1 MTLEELARRVS
12 GKVLGNGAPLEI
24 ARIAAIADAGP
35 DAMTFATDERY
46 FTEAL
51 ASNAGAILADDE
63 LIAGRTEFPKPILA
77 VPSARLALTVLLKL
91 FERPRPQGPFRH
103 DTAVV
108 DKSATIGERVYIGAH
123 VCIGANVTIG
133 AGTVLQ
139 PGAIVGADTRV
150 GEDCLLNQH
159 ATVLEGCVLG
169 NRVIIHSGAVIGSEG
184 FGWAFVEGRLQK
196 IPQVGNVVLGDE
208 VEIGANSTVDRAQ
221 TGSTRI
227 GRGTK
232 IDNLV
237 QIGHNCE
244 IGEHCALAALTGL
257 AGSTIIGDFVQ
268 VAGQVGFKG
277 HIKVGSRVT
286 IHGKAGVWGDVPDD
300 SVVAGNPARPQKE
313 EMRRE
318 VMVRKLPK
326 LFARVDALERKPGN
340 AEDPDV

>member
-1 MTLEELARRVS
+1 MTLEELAQRVS
-12 GKVLGNGAPLEI
+12 GKVIGNGALEI
-24 ARIAAIADAGP
+24 ARISAVGDAGP

-46 FTEAL
+46 FAEAL
-51 ASNAGAILADDE
+51 ASKAGAVLADE
-63 LIAGRTEFPKPILA
+63 PLLAGRNDFPKPVLL

-91 FERPRPQGPFRH
+91 FERPRPTGPFRH

-108 DKSATIGERVYIGAH
+108 DASATIGEGVYIGAH
-123 VCIGANVTIG
+123 TCIGAGATIG
-133 AGTVLQ
+133 ARTVLQ
-139 PGAIVGADTRV
+139 AGAIVGADTRV
-150 GEDCLLNQH
+150 GDDCLLNQH

-169 NRVIIHSGAVIGSEG
+169 NRVIIHSGAVVGSEG
-184 FGWAFVEGRLQK
+184 FGWAFVEGRLEK

-244 IGEHCALAALTGL
+244 IGEHCAIAALTGL
-257 AGSTIIGDFVQ
+257 AGTTIIGDYVQ

-277 HIKVGSRVT
+277 HVKVGSRVI
-286 IHGKAGVWGDVPDD
+286 IHGKAGIWGDVPDD
-300 SVVAGNPARPQKE
+300 TIVAGNPARPQKE

-340 AEDPDV
+340 AGDPDV